1 MKTSENVG
9 IETEFKKLV
18 FMEKPCFVLEIFNFV
33 YFKPLHQS

>member
-33 YFKPLHQS
+33 YFKLLHQS